1 MPFVDIKKLKE
12 IERRPG
18 WRGRFFD
25 SANMSFAY
33 YSFTKG
39 STIHRHNHDQEEVWH
54 VIEGELEI
62 TIDGVTAVAGPGYAG
77 IVPPNAKHEVCALS
91 DGRAIIVD
99 YPLREAPQV

>member
-1 MPFVDIKKLKE
+1 MPFIDTGKLKT

-33 YSFTKG
+33 YAFEKG
-39 STIHRHNHDQEEVWH
+39 STIHRHNHQQEEVWH

-62 TIDGVTAVAGPGYAG
+62 TIDGVKAVAGPGIAG
-77 IVPPNAKHEVCALS
+77 IVPPNAKHEVLALS

-99 YPLREAPQV
+99 YPPREAPNT